1 MIDRSHLIGR
11 VDRQG
16 LLAGTRA
23 TVALMTPRERLRAL
37 GLIASMNVNAILNL
51 VGLSSMVPFVHLVLD
66 ASPLEGNALM
76 ARWLRWVGFADPNTA
91 LLAVGGSVVALV
103 LIKNLYTLI
112 HTGWIN
118 RLGADAEL
126 RMSSDLLRRVAEAPY
141 DWLATQNAMVLRELA
156 LGRTSEWARSTI
168 RTLLQ
173 LASDCIFLLFTVIL
187 IVAVSPATGLAATL
201 GALCIA
207 VALIWICRRF
217 IVRHAEQ
224 KRVNARLGLVAA
236 TEAILGGRD
245 VRMSRAGDLL
255 VKAYA
260 RAQRQFG
267 LADMRNR
274 QWQLVPNLGLE
285 VIAILALIGISLS
298 AMWSGAARSD
308 IAALLALYA
317 VVAIRAIPVVGKI
330 VTSIALVAS
339 SIPAVAELRDFIG
352 RLPPPAERDTQ
363 QSDRFDGWQRLV
375 LERVGYTY
383 PGKTQA
389 ALGPIDLVLER
400 GKSIGIVG
408 ASGAGKST
416 LIDLLVG
423 LLRPTSGTISV
434 DDAKLEGAAQI
445 AWRARIGYVT
455 QTPFMLD
462 GTMAENIEF
471 GMPHTPDSDERCHA
485 AAITAGLET
494 LLAGLP
500 AGLATQL
507 GDRGVMLSGGQRQRV
522 AIARALYRNADLLV
536 LDEAT
541 SALDS
546 VTEREITDSIAGLH
560 GKLTIV
566 IVAHRLSTAL
576 HADEIVVLD
585 EGRIAARGPHAELMS
600 VSKIYRRLV
609 EAQTLDVDRQIG

>member
-1 MIDRSHLIGR
+1 MIDRSHLVGR
-11 VDRQG
+11 IDRQSLLSGIRSTLG
-16 LLAGTRA
+16 LLTR
-23 TVALMTPRERLRAL
+23 RERWRAI
-37 GLIASMNVNAILNL
+37 GLMASMNVNAILGL
-51 VGLSSMVPFVHLVLD
+51 VGLSSIVPFVHLVLSPD
-66 ASPLEGNALM
+66 PLEGNALM
-76 ARWLRWVGFADPNTA
+76 ARLLRWVGFTDTNVA
-91 LLAVGGSVVALV
+91 LLTVGGGVVVLV
-103 LIKNLYTLI
+103 LVKNLYTLL

-126 RMSSDLLRRVAEAPY
+126 RLSSDLLRRVTEAPY

-156 LGRTSEWARSTI
+156 LGRTSEWARSTV

-173 LASDCIFLLFTVIL
+173 LASDSVFLLFTVIL
-187 IVAVSPATGLAATL
+187 IVAVSPATGLIATL
-201 GALCIA
+201 GALGVA
-207 VALIWICRRF
+207 VALFWICRRF
-217 IVRHAEQ
+217 IVRHAEK
-224 KRVNARLGLVAA
+224 KRVSARLGLVAA

-260 RAQRQFG
+260 RDQRQFG
-267 LADMRNR
+267 IADVRNR
-274 QWQLVPNLGLE
+274 QWQVVPNLGLE
-285 VIAILALIGISLS
+285 VIGTLVLIGISLG

-330 VTSIALVAS
+330 VTSVALVAS
-339 SIPAVAELRDFIG
+339 SVPAVAELRGFIAE
-352 RLPPPAERDTQ
+352 LPPPATRDAQT
-363 QSDRFDGWQRLV
+363 SDRFVGWRRLV
-375 LERVGYTY
+375 LDRVGYTY
-383 PGKTQA
+383 PGATTP
-389 ALGPIDLVLER
+389 ALGPIDIVLER
-400 GKSIGIVG
+400 GTSIGVVG

-423 LLRPTSGTISV
+423 LLQPTSGTIVV
-434 DDAKLEGAAQI
+434 DDTKLDGAAQI
-445 AWRARIGYVT
+445 AWRGRIGYVT

-471 GMPHTPDSDERCHA
+471 GMPQTPDRDERCRA
-485 AAITAGLET
+485 AAATAGLES

-507 GDRGVMLSGGQRQRV
+507 GDRGVKLSGGQRQRV

-536 LDEAT
+536 MDEAT

-546 VTEREITDSIAGLH
+546 VTEREITDSIAALQ

-585 EGRIAARGPHAELMS
+585 EGRIAARGTHGHLISA
-600 VSKIYRRLV
+600 SKIYRRLV
-609 EAQTLDVDRQIG
+609 EAQSLDADRRIG